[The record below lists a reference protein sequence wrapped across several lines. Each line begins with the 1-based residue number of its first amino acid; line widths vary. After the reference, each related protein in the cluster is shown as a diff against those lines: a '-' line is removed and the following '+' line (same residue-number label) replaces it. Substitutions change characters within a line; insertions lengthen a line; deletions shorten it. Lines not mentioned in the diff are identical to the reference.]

1 MSSDFSNLADL
12 QQSIPLADAAA
23 MTRRYRENKALILQ
37 PRFPPEILALCET
50 FNKDGI
56 VALANNPAAVGIRI
70 YYGMDENLLVHA
82 ILVGVDAQGADIL
95 PPAATGSAARTVTAN
110 ADDGGDDILEN
121 AIRCPPTCPPP
132 SDLNG
137 P

>member
-1 MSSDFSNLADL
+1 MSSDFSNLPGL
-12 QQSIPLADAAA
+12 QQSIPLTDAAA
-23 MTRRYRENKALILQ
+23 MTRRYRENKTLILQ
-37 PRFPPEILALCET
+37 PQYAPEILALCET

-56 VALANNPAAVGIRI
+56 VALTSNPNAVGIRI

-95 PPAATGSAARTVTAN
+95 PPATTVSATRTVTAN
-110 ADDGGDDILEN
+110 DDGDDDILEN

>member
-1 MSSDFSNLADL
+1 
-12 QQSIPLADAAA
+12 
-23 MTRRYRENKALILQ
+23 MTRRYRDNKTLILQ
-37 PRFPPEILALCET
+37 PQYPPEILALCET

-56 VALANNPAAVGIRI
+56 VALASNPDAVGIRI

-95 PPAATGSAARTVTAN
+95 PPAATASGARIVTAL
-110 ADDGGDDILEN
+110 DGGDDDILEN